1 MGEKLKG
8 RVAIV
13 TGAGRGIGRGEALA
27 LASEGAKVIVNDL
40 GGGADGTGA
49 AKGPADEVVD
59 EIKKMGSEAISNYD
73 NVVDFATGEKLVKLA
88 LDTWGQLDIVINN
101 AGILRDRMLFNMAE
115 EEWDAVIAVH
125 LKGHFNLA
133 KHACMYFRQERKP
146 GVIINTSS
154 TSGLGNP
161 GQSNYAAAKEGIVG
175 MTRTL
180 AREMGRYGVRCNA
193 IRPQAATRMT
203 LSDDMRRR
211 FERAGEAGMKML
223 AALEKQ
229 EPTEIGPLVAWLCT
243 DEAANIN
250 GRTFLVTAGH
260 IGLYSEPE
268 IIGSIDTDKSW
279 SVDLV
284 SDMLPKQVTKDLVNE
299 WPAQPPKEG

>member
-1 MGEKLKG
+1 VGDRLKG

-27 LASEGAKVIVNDL
+27 LASEGARVIVNDL
-40 GGGADGTGA
+40 GGEVDGSGGA
-49 AKGPADEVVD
+49 KSPADEVVD
-59 EIKKMGSEAISNYD
+59 EIKKIGSEAIPNYD
-73 NVVDFATGEKLVKLA
+73 NVVQFATGEKIVKLA
-88 LDTWGQLDIVINN
+88 LDTWGQLDILINN

-161 GQSNYAAAKEGIVG
+161 GQANYAAAKEGIVG
-175 MTRTL
+175 MTRTI

-193 IRPQAATRMT
+193 IRPQAATRLT

-223 AALEKQ
+223 AELEKQ
-229 EPTEIGPLVAWLCT
+229 TPEEIGPMVAWLCT

-250 GRTFLVTAGH
+250 GRTFMVRAGL

-268 IIGSIDTDKSW
+268 IIGSIETEKPW
-279 SVDLV
+279 SVDAI
-284 SDMLPKQVTKDLVNE
+284 SDILPKQVTGSLANE
-299 WPAQPPKEG
+299 WPAQPPKE

>member
-1 MGEKLKG
+1 MGDRLKG

-59 EIKKMGSEAISNYD
+59 EIKKMGGEAISNYD

-175 MTRTL
+175 MTRTI
-180 AREMGRYGVRCNA
+180 AREIGRYGARCNA

-211 FERAGEAGMKML
+211 FERAGEAGGKML

-268 IIGSIDTDKSW
+268 IVGSIDTDKSW